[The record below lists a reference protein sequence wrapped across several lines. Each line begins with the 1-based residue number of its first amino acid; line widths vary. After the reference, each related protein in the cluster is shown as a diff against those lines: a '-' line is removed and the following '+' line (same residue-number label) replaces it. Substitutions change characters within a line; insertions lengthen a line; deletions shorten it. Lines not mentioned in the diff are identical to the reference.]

1 MELAHKDI
9 LSEVQH
15 FLQLFLPRIIE
26 LNKLLFDL
34 RTYPVLDDEVSNVNQ
49 RRLLMLLIPKL
60 LIELC
65 QQEPNNRGY
74 F

>member
-74 F
+74 L